1 MGRLLFHS
9 PRMETLAKK
18 VKALNQFQ
26 EDLKLGQIDWKK
38 FADGFPD
45 NMIVNAHK
53 IKSSDVIFLASFDT
67 PATIFNQL
75 SVIYALPR
83 YLAKSLKVFLPY
95 YPTGTMERVE
105 TQGQI
110 ATAMT
115 LARMLS
121 ASPMTQTGP
130 VQFIIFDIHALQEQ
144 FYFSD
149 QVLVR
154 LETAINLIDAHC
166 PKDEFAVA
174 FPDEGARKR
183 FGRFFPGYYKIIC
196 DKIRDGDKRY
206 ITIKEGDPSGRK
218 IILIDDLIQ
227 TGGTLIQCAKTLLEN
242 GADVVLAYAPHGVF
256 PKGWPSFIEKMDNSI
271 KKVFITDS
279 IPQGSMNLPD
289 GAVGIEDTQM
299 IETLSLAPL
308 INKIINE

>member
-1 MGRLLFHS
+1 MEKLLFYC
-9 PRMETLAKK
+9 PQMEDLAKRIFDASK
-18 VKALNQFQ
+18 SSGVN
-26 EDLKLGQIDWKK
+26 LKLGQINWQK

-45 NMIVNAHK
+45 NMIVNAGK
-53 IKSSDVIFLASFDT
+53 IKTSDVIFLASFDT

-83 YLAKSLKVFLPY
+83 YLARSLKVVLPY
-95 YPTGTMERVE
+95 YPTGTMERIE

-121 ASPMTQTGP
+121 AIPLTQTGP
-130 VQFIIFDIHALQEQ
+130 AQIIIFDIHALQEQ

-154 LETAINLIDAHC
+154 LETAINLINARC
-166 PKDEFAVA
+166 PKSQFAVA

-183 FGRFFPGYYKIIC
+183 FARFFPGYYQIIC
-196 DKIRDGDKRY
+196 DKIRDGDDRH
-206 ITIKEGDPSGRK
+206 ITIKEGNPDGRK

-227 TGGTLIQCAKTLLEN
+227 TGGTLRKCAEKLIEK
-242 GADVVLAYAPHGVF
+242 GAKVILAYAPHGVF
-256 PKGWPSFIEKMDNSI
+256 PGDSWQKFRFSSI
-271 KKVFITDS
+271 KKIFITDS
-279 IPQGSMNLPD
+279 IPRKMLEYPKQYDSDL
-289 GAVGIEDTQM
+289 IKKQF
-299 IETLSLAPL
+299 ETLSLAPL
-308 INKIINE
+308 ISKIINE

>member
-1 MGRLLFHS
+1 MFYC
-9 PRMETLAKK
+9 PQMEDLAKK
-18 VKALNQFQ
+18 IFDASKSSGVN
-26 EDLKLGQIDWKK
+26 LKLGQIHWKK

-53 IKSSDVIFLASFDT
+53 IKLSDVIFLASFDT

-83 YLAKSLKVFLPY
+83 YLAKSLKVILPY

-121 ASPMTQTGP
+121 ATPMTQSGP
-130 VQFIIFDIHALQEQ
+130 AQIIIFDIHALQEE

-154 LETAINLIDAHC
+154 LETAINLINARC
-166 PKDEFAVA
+166 PKSQFAVA

-183 FGRFFPGYYKIIC
+183 FARFFPSYYQIIC
-196 DKIRDGDKRY
+196 DKIRDQDDRH
-206 ITIKEGDPSGRK
+206 ITIKKGNPDGRK
-218 IILIDDLIQ
+218 VVLIDDLIQ
-227 TGGTLIQCAKTLLEN
+227 TGGTLIECAKKLKEK
-242 GADVVLAYAPHGVF
+242 GAEVVLAYTPHGVF
-256 PKGWPSFIEKMDNSI
+256 PDNSWIKFLDSPI

-279 IPQGSMNLPD
+279 IPQPMLKEDNLPSKN
-289 GAVGIEDTQM
+289 AKKQF
-299 IETLSLAPL
+299 ETLSLAPL
-308 INKIINE
+308 INKIITE